1 MKNLD
6 NHKLPRNT
14 SRLNEKKI
22 LKCSHPVDVLGNG
35 NPLPRP
41 LHPRPRTQEE
51 CNGII
56 SRVSLCTEE
65 GSSLCM
71 HGLCKKGAE
80 TMQIDCEEIKGLEI
94 IPQSSLSLPQLPG
107 GKPCFLFI
115 SSSLLCFH
123 LFVANL
129 PFFLF
134 LIFSSIFLKLLL
146 FFFSTFCSFLRLLTP
161 LYFFL
166 HLSLFYTSH
175 SLYFFL
181 FLFLILSL
189 FLYHIFPSFIKFPI
203 EPKLFVNTCFIL
215 N

>member
-65 GSSLCM
+65 GSSLRM

-146 FFFSTFCSFLRLLTP
+146 FFFLDLL
-161 LYFFL
+161 LFFA
-166 HLSLFYTSH
+166 TSH
-175 SLYFFL
+175 SSL
-181 FLFLILSL
+181 FLSASLSFLYLTLSL
-189 FLYHIFPSFIKFPI
+189 FLSLSFPHSFSFP
-203 EPKLFVNTCFIL
+203 LS
-215 N
+215 

>member
-1 MKNLD
+1 
-6 NHKLPRNT
+6 
-14 SRLNEKKI
+14 
-22 LKCSHPVDVLGNG
+22 
-35 NPLPRP
+35 
-41 LHPRPRTQEE
+41 
-51 CNGII
+51 
-56 SRVSLCTEE
+56 
-65 GSSLCM
+65 M

-146 FFFSTFCSFLRLLTP
+146 FFFLDLL
-161 LYFFL
+161 LFFA
-166 HLSLFYTSH
+166 TSH
-175 SLYFFL
+175 SFLFLSASLSFLYLTLSISFSL

-189 FLYHIFPSFIKFPI
+189 FLYHSFPFFIKFPI

>member
-1 MKNLD
+1 M
-6 NHKLPRNT
+6 
-14 SRLNEKKI
+14 
-22 LKCSHPVDVLGNG
+22 KCSHPVDVLGNG

-65 GSSLCM
+65 GSSLRM

-115 SSSLLCFH
+115 SSLLLCFH

-129 PFFLF
+129 SFFLF
-134 LIFSSIFLKLLL
+134 LIFSSIFLKLLPF